1 MGHGTETQDNGMGF
15 VWGLSPNDVTI
26 MMILATAMVFF
37 LPVLVTL
44 YLYMSGVYTNRRSFQ
59 SVFYALLAFFA
70 LTIGIS
76 MSIQYSHQNYDPP
89 ATTPISLSKVLS
101 KTL

>member
-1 MGHGTETQDNGMGF
+1 MGPRSTE
-15 VWGLSPNDVTI
+15 VTT
-26 MMILATAMVFF
+26 MMILITTMFLL
-37 LPVLVTL
+37 LPVLVAL
-44 YLYMSGVYTNRRSFQ
+44 YLSVSGVFTNRRSFQ

-76 MSIQYSHQNYDPP
+76 MSVQYSYQSYDPP
-89 ATTPISLSKVLS
+89 TTTPVSLSKVLS

>member
-1 MGHGTETQDNGMGF
+1 MAIFITTMF
-15 VWGLSPNDVTI
+15 L
-26 MMILATAMVFF
+26 L
-37 LPVLVTL
+37 LPVLVAL
-44 YLYMSGVYTNRRSFQ
+44 YLSVSGVFTNRRSFQ

-76 MSIQYSHQNYDPP
+76 MSVQYSYQSDDPP
-89 ATTPISLSKVLS
+89 ATTPVSLSKVLS